1 MKLVMKTLTNIDLAI
16 DHTAKKFIKHEIVHV
31 TFATSDGELASRE
44 GINRYHAGDAL
55 ITSESGERWCVS
67 RDRFELKY
75 EAVAENKFRAKPVS
89 VLAKQMLEPFSI
101 SRSAGGDV
109 LQGAAQDWL
118 LQYAAGDYGIV
129 ENARFVRVYRPSAI
143 S

>member
-1 MKLVMKTLTNIDLAI
+1 MKNLTDIDLA
-16 DHTAKKFIKHEIVHV
+16 AEAAAQKFIKHEIVHV
-31 TFATSDGELASRE
+31 IFAATDGELVSRE
-44 GINRYHAGDAL
+44 GINRYIVGDAL

-75 EAVAENKFRAKPVS
+75 EAVAENKFRAKPVN

-109 LQGAAQDWL
+109 LQGVAEDWL
-118 LQYAAGDYGIV
+118 LQYAPGDYGIV
-129 ENARFVRVYRPSAI
+129 ENARFVRVYRLLAE
-143 S
+143 

>member
-1 MKLVMKTLTNIDLAI
+1 MKTLTDIDLAT
-16 DHTAKKFIKHEIVHV
+16 DHAAKKFIKHEIVHV
-31 TFATSDGELASRE
+31 TFAMTDGELTSRE
-44 GINRYHAGDAL
+44 GINRYRAGDAL
-55 ITSESGERWCVS
+55 ITSESNERWCVS

-75 EAVAENKFRAKPVS
+75 EPIAEGTFRAKPVS

-118 LQYAAGDYGIV
+118 LQYAPGDYGVV
-129 ENARFVRVYRPSAI
+129 EDARFQRVYRASATW
-143 S
+143 

>member
-1 MKLVMKTLTNIDLAI
+1 MKTLTNIDLAT
-16 DHTAKKFIKHEIVHV
+16 DHAAKKFIKHEIVHV
-31 TFATSDGELASRE
+31 AFATTDGELTSRE

-75 EAVAENKFRAKPVS
+75 EAVAEGRFRAKPVS

-109 LQGAAQDWL
+109 LQGATQDWL
-118 LQYAAGDYGIV
+118 LQYAPGDYGIV
-129 ENARFVRVYRPSAI
+129 ENARFERVYRPFTTS
-143 S
+143 

>member
-1 MKLVMKTLTNIDLAI
+1 MKSVMKTLTNIDLTT
-16 DHTAKKFIKHEIVHV
+16 DHAAKKFVKHEIVHV
-31 TFATSDGELASRE
+31 TFATTSGELTSRE
-44 GINRYHAGDAL
+44 GINRYRAGDAL

-75 EAVAENKFRAKPVS
+75 EQIAEHKFRAKPVS
-89 VLAKQMLEPFSI
+89 VLAKQMLEPFAI

-118 LQYAAGDYGIV
+118 LQYAPGDYGIV
-129 ENARFVRVYRPSAI
+129 ENARFARVYRLLAES
-143 S
+143 

>member
-1 MKLVMKTLTNIDLAI
+1 MNPVMKTLIKIDLAT
-16 DHTAKKFIKHEIVHV
+16 DHAAKKFIKHEVVQV
-31 TFATSDGELASRE
+31 TFATAKGELTSRE

-75 EAVAENKFRAKPVS
+75 EPIAEGKFRAKPVS

-101 SRSAGGDV
+101 SRCTGGDV
-109 LQGAAQDWL
+109 LQGVAQDWL
-118 LQYAAGDYGIV
+118 LQYAPGDYGIV
-129 ENARFVRVYRPSAI
+129 ENARFVRVYRLFTPS
-143 S
+143 

>member
-1 MKLVMKTLTNIDLAI
+1 MRILDNIDLAT
-16 DHTAKKFIKHEIVHV
+16 DHAAKKFVKYEIVHV
-31 TFATSDGELASRE
+31 TFATNEGELTSRE

-55 ITSESGERWCVS
+55 ISSESGERWCVS

-75 EAVAENKFRAKPVS
+75 EPIANGKFRAKPVS
-89 VLAKQMLEPFSI
+89 VLAKQMLEPFLI

-118 LQYAAGDYGIV
+118 LQYAPGDYGIV
-129 ENARFVRVYRPSAI
+129 ENARFRRVYRAYCPFATS
-143 S
+143 

>member
-1 MKLVMKTLTNIDLAI
+1 MKTLTNIDLAT
-16 DHTAKKFIKHEIVHV
+16 DGSANKFVKHEIVRV
-31 TFATSDGELASRE
+31 TFATTAGELTSRE

-75 EAVAENKFRAKPVS
+75 EPVAKGKFRAKPVS

-101 SRSAGGDV
+101 LRSAGGDV
-109 LQGAAQDWL
+109 LQGVAQDWL
-118 LQYAAGDYGIV
+118 LQYAPGDYGIV
-129 ENARFVRVYRPSAI
+129 ENARFVRVYRLLAE
-143 S
+143 

>member
-1 MKLVMKTLTNIDLAI
+1 MKTLSNIDLAT
-16 DHTAKKFIKHEIVHV
+16 DRAAKKFVKHEIVHV
-31 TFATSDGELASRE
+31 AFATDDGELTSRE
-44 GINRYHAGDAL
+44 GINRYHARDAL

-75 EAVAENKFRAKPVS
+75 ELVAEGKFRARPVS

-118 LQYAAGDYGIV
+118 LQYAPDDYGIV
-129 ENARFVRVYRPSAI
+129 ENARFVRVYRLFTTS
-143 S
+143 

>member
-118 LQYAAGDYGIV
+118 LQYAPGDYGIV